1 MKRIFLISQTTVSR
15 LKQRARSL
23 KRDGHIPHHEALE
36 IAAKA
41 AGFDN
46 WLQVAEAAEQCRPVE
61 EAYRKGFLMAFD
73 GSEVPDVENEESPI
87 KWEPYTFDLLRN
99 QLFQHYSAQ
108 PDEED
113 RDQRPISQ
121 ILDPD
126 DLKEYF
132 EEDWGGMYF
141 FRLKTPSQ
149 VASADQLLSLVSK
162 HSFWPPR
169 FVFAKSKMVNTY
181 DQPAVDENGGIVGL
195 RI

>member
-1 MKRIFLISQTTVSR
+1 
-15 LKQRARSL
+15 
-23 KRDGHIPHHEALE
+23 
-36 IAAKA
+36 
-41 AGFDN
+41 
-46 WLQVAEAAEQCRPVE
+46 
-61 EAYRKGFLMAFD
+61 MAFD
-73 GSEVPDVENEESPI
+73 GSEVPDVENEESSI

-141 FRLKTPSQ
+141 FRLKPPSQ
-149 VASADQLLSLVSK
+149 VASADQLLSPCIDINCYQAYMDRSSK
-162 HSFWPPR
+162 TVKFYKVE
-169 FVFAKSKMVNTY
+169 F
-181 DQPAVDENGGIVGL
+181 
-195 RI
+195 